1 MAMMQEIRGTAAV
14 DVSPDDRLALM
25 NAVPVT
31 LRQLEAADDAS
42 VIRDHDKMAGQR
54 ADAVAARLEALR
66 AWQETHDPEG
76 LLDRRHLLDAA
87 AMAKLIEGAD
97 TLGFDP
103 EGFGDL
109 VAFVAEIPW

>member
-1 MAMMQEIRGTAAV
+1 MMQIIRGNAAA

-25 NAVPVT
+25 NAEPVT

-42 VIRDHDKMAGQR
+42 TVIRDDDKTTGRLA
-54 ADAVAARLEALR
+54 AAVAARLEALR
-66 AWQETHDPEG
+66 AWQDRRDPEA
-76 LLDRRHLLDAA
+76 LLDRCHLLDAA
-87 AMAKLIEGAD
+87 AIATLIDGGG
-97 TLGFDP
+97 TVGVDP